1 MKRYCFYLL
10 LTWMAPW
17 PAVAQDEGPRPHSNW
32 VDLMIGVGSGQTNV
46 STSYQHAWKFGA
58 RKRLLMGVGMRL
70 SGFFASDKYF
80 VTAPAK
86 IVKGEGGP
94 GALFKKPIEEN
105 MDSVHFSTA
114 NTYALNFMLNIR
126 YSFTDRFSA
135 GFNIDLVGVSFGKEQ
150 SGTYINGNDP
160 NGIKTKPTAGAPTGF
175 NLLLIGEND
184 LGSLNSEFFV
194 AYRINERWSVKAG
207 VQHIFMEYT
216 TTTKVQQFPE
226 SNDRFRITPTT
237 ACAGIVYTI
246 H

>member
-1 MKRYCFYLL
+1 MKRLFICLL
-10 LTWMAPW
+10 VTLMAQGSLW
-17 PAVAQDEGPRPHSNW
+17 AQDEEPRPHSNW
-32 VDLMIGVGSGQTNV
+32 VDLMIGVGNGQTNV

-105 MDSVHFSTA
+105 MDSVHFNTA

-135 GFNIDLVGVSFGKEQ
+135 GFNIDLIGVSFGKQQ

-160 NGIKTKPTAGAPTGF
+160 SGNTSQPTAGAPTGF
-175 NLLLIGEND
+175 NLLLIADND

-194 AYRINERWSVKAG
+194 GYRINERWSVKAG
-207 VQHIFMEYT
+207 VQHIFMEFT

-237 ACAGIVYTI
+237 ACAGVVYTI